1 MPVHV
6 RVPQEDFDQVYSLQ
20 LDKLLSQVKL
30 PGFRPGK
37 TPRHVIKQR
46 FSGKLHEDTVS
57 ELVQNHYTTAIEKSA
72 LAPAIQP
79 ELVMPDE
86 QPESGFEFILKVVT
100 WPEVKLEKIGKLSLK
115 QTSVKVNE
123 KDVQDMIERVIETKV
138 RYESDDL
145 RQAEM
150 GDQLRIDFI
159 GFLND
164 EPFEG
169 GKGEDAELVLGQGQ
183 FIPDFEQGLTGA
195 KSGDDRTLSVQF
207 PEAYH
212 HKPLAGMKARFEV
225 QVKSVARPIKAE
237 NEKELASM
245 LGFDDAAAMRADI
258 QSRLEREA
266 EQAAFESDR
275 NGAFDALIAAHKLQ
289 LPEALILQDMQASI
303 KRMVKS
309 AHDQGQEPDPG
320 IFRDEK
326 FQDEVRRRSER
337 SLKLSLLVGAIREKH
352 DLEVSDKEE
361 NEEIDRMAGE
371 YPEDQ
376 KDQFKGWVRGQKEQ
390 ISALRDRLLEKK
402 SVDFIF
408 SQAKVKQVSIGLGEW
423 QAKQNEARESV

>member
-1 MPVHV
+1 M
-6 RVPQEDFDQVYSLQ
+6 
-20 LDKLLSQVKL
+20 
-30 PGFRPGK
+30 
-37 TPRHVIKQR
+37 
-46 FSGKLHEDTVS
+46 
-57 ELVQNHYTTAIEKSA
+57 
-72 LAPAIQP
+72 
-79 ELVMPDE
+79 
-86 QPESGFEFILKVVT
+86 
-100 WPEVKLEKIGKLSLK
+100 
-115 QTSVKVNE
+115 QT
-123 KDVQDMIERVIETKV
+123 
-138 RYESDDL
+138 
-145 RQAEM
+145 
-150 GDQLRIDFI
+150 
-159 GFLND
+159 
-164 EPFEG
+164 
-169 GKGEDAELVLGQGQ
+169 
-183 FIPDFEQGLTGA
+183 
-195 KSGDDRTLSVQF
+195 
-207 PEAYH
+207 
-212 HKPLAGMKARFEV
+212 
-225 QVKSVARPIKAE
+225 
-237 NEKELASM
+237 
-245 LGFDDAAAMRADI
+245 
-258 QSRLEREA
+258 
-266 EQAAFESDR
+266 
-275 NGAFDALIAAHKLQ
+275 
-289 LPEALILQDMQASI
+289 SI